1 MQNNALLQADI
12 FENFQNKCIQ
22 IYVLDTAYFLSTLRL
37 AWKVC
42 LKKTERIKFALSFNY
57 H

>member
-1 MQNNALLQADI
+1 MQNNTLLQADI
-12 FENFQNKCIQ
+12 FENFQNKRIE

-37 AWKVC
+37 AWNVC
-42 LKKTERIKFALSFNY
+42 LKKTELIKFALSFNY